1 MYNGGGF
8 LLRYTTYFL
17 QSTSVA
23 KKMNYRTPENG
34 YTFPEDMW
42 ICSRDCSVQLLGMQM
57 YLWLFRTSKWARRKS
72 SIFSPHCSQ
81 EQFSTQ
87 HFPKALPRRYVN
99 IYFELNKSQKLLHLG
114 ENGLL
119 HVINMCIFCSV
130 LSDAVL
136 ENEKL
141 TTENNGILT

>member
-1 MYNGGGF
+1 MEAVFYWGTLPISCNPPL
-8 LLRYTTYFL
+8 LLRKWIIEHQKMAIPFQKTCRFVLGIVQFNSWECRCTCGFSGQANEPEGNL
-17 QSTSVA
+17 Q
-23 KKMNYRTPENG
+23 
-34 YTFPEDMW
+34 
-42 ICSRDCSVQLLGMQM
+42 L
-57 YLWLFRTSKWARRKS
+57 
-72 SIFSPHCSQ
+72 FSPHCSQ

-119 HVINMCIFCSV
+119 HVINRCIFCSV